1 MASKRIKISFKNVN
15 EGRFTVISSAD
26 ISQSSNRIKTEM
38 KGVVREH
45 EKRQVLSQKEASKL
59 VLNF

>member
-38 KGVVREH
+38 KDVVREH

>member
-1 MASKRIKISFKNVN
+1 MSTKRIKISFKSVN
-15 EGRFTVISSAD
+15 EGKYTIISNAD
-26 ISQSSNRIKTEM
+26 ISQSSNRIKTAM